1 MLRDNVAKIHPVEL
15 IPTEHERALDA
26 GVVDDVTQVLSHG
39 VGRALVPILCLRCL
53 LRGKD
58 VDEAP
63 PKIIETIGA
72 RDVIVQ
78 RRGVEL
84 RQHEHPPDA
93 AVQAIADRNVDEAV
107 LAAKGNGRLGALA
120 SQRMKAR
127 PNASPEDHPN
137 GFVRHG
143 DDILPW
149 HRRYVSTPNYGKIK
163 SGHMDSLKELLSN
176 RPKVIARTKQGQLVP
191 GYLDKGQ
198 LLPRGILKMSDVN
211 GEPLP
216 VDLQKLKGVFFVHD
230 FTGDGDYLEE
240 KSLNVDPN
248 RLGLRVRIRFDDNES
263 LEGVTENTLELLT
276 SPGFFFWPGDAKSNN
291 RLIFV
296 VKTALLGFV
305 VLGVRHR

>member
-1 MLRDNVAKIHPVEL
+1 
-15 IPTEHERALDA
+15 
-26 GVVDDVTQVLSHG
+26 
-39 VGRALVPILCLRCL
+39 
-53 LRGKD
+53 
-58 VDEAP
+58 
-63 PKIIETIGA
+63 
-72 RDVIVQ
+72 
-78 RRGVEL
+78 
-84 RQHEHPPDA
+84 
-93 AVQAIADRNVDEAV
+93 
-107 LAAKGNGRLGALA
+107 
-120 SQRMKAR
+120 
-127 PNASPEDHPN
+127 
-137 GFVRHG
+137 
-143 DDILPW
+143 
-149 HRRYVSTPNYGKIK
+149 
-163 SGHMDSLKELLSN
+163 MDSLKELLSN

-191 GYLDKGQ
+191 GYLDKGR

-240 KSLNVDPN
+240 KSLNTDPS

-276 SPGFFFWPGDAKSNN
+276 SPGFFFWPSDAKSNN

>member
-1 MLRDNVAKIHPVEL
+1 
-15 IPTEHERALDA
+15 
-26 GVVDDVTQVLSHG
+26 
-39 VGRALVPILCLRCL
+39 
-53 LRGKD
+53 
-58 VDEAP
+58 
-63 PKIIETIGA
+63 
-72 RDVIVQ
+72 
-78 RRGVEL
+78 
-84 RQHEHPPDA
+84 
-93 AVQAIADRNVDEAV
+93 
-107 LAAKGNGRLGALA
+107 
-120 SQRMKAR
+120 
-127 PNASPEDHPN
+127 
-137 GFVRHG
+137 
-143 DDILPW
+143 
-149 HRRYVSTPNYGKIK
+149 
-163 SGHMDSLKELLSN
+163 MDSLKELLSN

-191 GYLDKGQ
+191 GYLDKGR

-276 SPGFFFWPGDAKSNN
+276 SPGFFFWPSDAKSNN

>member
-1 MLRDNVAKIHPVEL
+1 
-15 IPTEHERALDA
+15 
-26 GVVDDVTQVLSHG
+26 
-39 VGRALVPILCLRCL
+39 
-53 LRGKD
+53 
-58 VDEAP
+58 
-63 PKIIETIGA
+63 
-72 RDVIVQ
+72 
-78 RRGVEL
+78 
-84 RQHEHPPDA
+84 
-93 AVQAIADRNVDEAV
+93 
-107 LAAKGNGRLGALA
+107 
-120 SQRMKAR
+120 
-127 PNASPEDHPN
+127 
-137 GFVRHG
+137 
-143 DDILPW
+143 
-149 HRRYVSTPNYGKIK
+149 
-163 SGHMDSLKELLSN
+163 MDSLKELLSN

-191 GYLDKGQ
+191 GYLDKGR

-240 KSLNVDPN
+240 KSLNVDPS

-276 SPGFFFWPGDAKSNN
+276 SPGFFFWPSDAKSNN